1 MRLIEIN
8 LRKKSKQNSET
19 CFHSTEP
26 CYNNFLDPMRIVVID
41 GHTLN
46 PGDLSWKDLD
56 IYGDVTMYDRTP
68 AEQITERC
76 TSAEAILTNKVPIS
90 ATTIDAAKDLKL
102 ICVTATGFNIVDLEA
117 AARKNITVCNVPNY
131 GTSSVAQ
138 HTFALILELANR
150 VGVNSLSVRQGEWE
164 RSPDFCFSKGRI
176 TELQSKTIGIIGL
189 GKIGTQVARLAAALE
204 MRVIYY
210 SQTKKEN
217 NLATYTELDDV
228 FSQSDILS
236 LHCPLTRHNNQFVN
250 QNLLSRMKPS
260 AWLIN
265 TSRGQLI
272 NEKDLADAL
281 NSDQLGAAAV
291 DVLSVEPP
299 PTTNPLLQAKN
310 CIITPHTAWMS
321 LEARKRII
329 GVTLQNIDCYLK
341 DKPQNLVSK

>member
-1 MRLIEIN
+1 
-8 LRKKSKQNSET
+8 
-19 CFHSTEP
+19 
-26 CYNNFLDPMRIVVID
+26 MRIVVID

-46 PGDLSWKDLD
+46 PGDLTWNELKSF
-56 IYGDVTMYDRTP
+56 GNVTLYDRTAP
-68 AEQITERC
+68 AQITERC
-76 TSAEAILTNKVPIS
+76 KHAEIILTNKVPIS

-102 ICVTATGFNIVDLEA
+102 ICVTATGFNIVDVA
-117 AARKNITVCNVPNY
+117 AAAKRHIPVCNVPNY

-150 VGVNSLSVRQGEWE
+150 VGVNSSSVGQGEWE

-176 TELQSKTIGIIGL
+176 TELQRKTIGIIGL
-189 GKIGTQVARLAAALE
+189 GKIGTQVARLADAFE

-217 NLATYTELDDV
+217 NLAMYVDLDDV

-236 LHCPLTRHNNQFVN
+236 LHCPLTRDNSQFVN
-250 QNLLSRMKPS
+250 RILLSKMKPS

-281 NSDQLGAAAV
+281 NADQLAAAAL

-299 PTTNPLLQAKN
+299 PATNPLLRAKN

-321 LEARKRII
+321 LEARGRIL

-341 DKPQNLVSK
+341 GQLQNLVTS